1 MSTRANFEPPG
12 SIARRAWFAPTIAA
26 VLYFAQGFPFG
37 IVDQLLPLYMRVQN
51 ISLTNIGLVS
61 AVSSAWTWK
70 FLWSPAI
77 DRFGTYRRW
86 IAAALVVLIATIA
99 AFAIVP
105 PEMTT
110 LFFVIVAVVALAS
123 ATQDIAIDAMA
134 VRITPERQLGYVNS
148 IRVTSYRGAM
158 IVAGG
163 ALAALTA
170 VIGWPATFLVAA
182 AILGLALITTMFLPN
197 ESGSATRHESPFRGM
212 GQWLQR
218 KHAFAFLAIAFI
230 YRLGDA
236 ALVPMSKP
244 FWVDKGFSTAEIG
257 TVTTVIGLTF
267 LIAGAFIGGAFISR
281 IGIWQSLLWLGIVQ
295 VLSNAGYAIAAGQP
309 ASQPMFY
316 TVVIVENFCSGLG
329 TAAFLS
335 FLMAICDREFA
346 ATQYALLSAAFA
358 FTRFVIGS
366 FSGVLTENIGYG
378 PYFWLTLILG
388 VPGLLL
394 LPLIRGVDLTPPKS
408 RDVVAEVS

>member
-1 MSTRANFEPPG
+1 M
-12 SIARRAWFAPTIAA
+12 ARPAWFAPTIAA

-37 IVDQLLPLYMRVQN
+37 IVNELLPLYMRVQN

-99 AFAIVP
+99 AFAVVP

-110 LFFVIVAVVALAS
+110 LFFVIVAVVAFAS

-163 ALAALTA
+163 ALAALTS
-170 VIGWPATFLVAA
+170 VIGWQATFIVAA
-182 AILGLALITTMFLPN
+182 AIMGLALVTTMFLPH
-197 ESGSATRHESPFRGM
+197 ESGAATRHESPFRGM

-236 ALVPMSKP
+236 ALVPMAKP

-257 TVTTVIGLTF
+257 TVTTIIGLSF
-267 LIAGAFIGGAFISR
+267 LIAGAFTGGFFISR
-281 IGIWQSLLWLGIVQ
+281 IGIWHSLFWLGIVQ
-295 VLSNAGYAIAAGQP
+295 VLSNALYAIAAAQP
-309 ASQPMFY
+309 ASQAMFY
-316 TVVIVENFCSGLG
+316 GAVIVENFCSGLG

-346 ATQYALLSAAFA
+346 ATQYALLTAAFA

-366 FSGVLTENIGYG
+366 FSGVLAETMGYAS
-378 PYFWLTLILG
+378 YFWLTLILG
-388 VPGLLL
+388 IPGLML
-394 LPLIRGVDLTPPKS
+394 LPLIRGAELTPPKT
-408 RDVVAEVS
+408 RDVVAEVG